1 MFRVVNDAAKVMCRG
16 AEGNICSKAVGC
28 PGRDR
33 HLAELEFGIWVGGV
47 TANIFHMD
55 ASYFGTERTKN
66 PEAEVG
72 SVDSG

>member
-1 MFRVVNDAAKVMCRG
+1 M
-16 AEGNICSKAVGC
+16 
-28 PGRDR
+28 
-33 HLAELEFGIWVGGV
+33 

-72 SVDSG
+72 SVDSCSFTKTGVAEY